1 MTTVDCI
8 VPIKSL
14 DLARNLYYK
23 QHPNEGYSTLS
34 HEFRQHLRN
43 EHSIVAIIPII
54 EDDIWVKTYK
64 IKFVDEAGATF
75 FLLKFS

>member
-1 MTTVDCI
+1 MTIDCI

-23 QHPNEGYSTLS
+23 EHPNEGYSTLS

-43 EHSIVAIIPII
+43 EHSIVAIIPIVA
-54 EDDIWVKTYK
+54 EDMWVKTYK
-64 IKFVDEAGATF
+64 IKFVDEADATF
-75 FLLKFS
+75 FLLKFG

>member
-1 MTTVDCI
+1 MTIDCI

-23 QHPNEGYSTLS
+23 EHPNEGYSTLS

-43 EHSIVAIIPII
+43 EHSIVAIIPIG
-54 EDDIWVKTYK
+54 DDIWVKTYK
-64 IKFVDEAGATF
+64 IKFVDEADATF
-75 FLLKFS
+75 FLLKFG